1 MPCRGEAGRPA
12 RERSG
17 RLELRCSVASL
28 LRAPVP
34 PLRVPPVR
42 GGLRE
47 PGPGS
52 GAAGAGTRLAASGA
66 GAGFEELSE
75 ERSGSVL
82 PGAAAVLRCSRPREP
97 RGAVTPLHF
106 TRPLTS

>member
-12 RERSG
+12 WERSG

-66 GAGFEELSE
+66 GAGFEELSQDGGA
-75 ERSGSVL
+75 RSCPAL
-82 PGAAAVLRCSRPREP
+82 PPYC
-97 RGAVTPLHF
+97 GAVGRGSPAE
-106 TRPLTS
+106 P